1 MVILILLNY
10 FSSTA
15 SSGFGALD
23 DMVSKILDDSHDQSL
38 FGGFNQNGSIS
49 DSSHESRPNSDMFA
63 YDR

>member
-1 MVILILLNY
+1 MLVISY

-38 FGGFNQNGSIS
+38 FGFNQNGSIS